1 LKLDCHQAF
10 GHELFLC
17 SSDQSKHP
25 KLHRAHETE
34 ILQHVQFAC
43 KCVIANVAFTAPP
56 TSNHASQRGQQQ
68 QSANSIQCSTTWFKL
83 LRRAMGSLENK
94 MCSHALNVVCVC
106 VVVLFFLKKKK
117 MVKTATLGSMFQVD
131 G

>member
-1 LKLDCHQAF
+1 
-10 GHELFLC
+10 
-17 SSDQSKHP
+17 
-25 KLHRAHETE
+25 
-34 ILQHVQFAC
+34 
-43 KCVIANVAFTAPP
+43 
-56 TSNHASQRGQQQ
+56 
-68 QSANSIQCSTTWFKL
+68 
-83 LRRAMGSLENK
+83 MGSLENK